1 MRLSTREH
9 AHRERRLVASLTQ
22 ACETGKTE
30 LVGFTWLTHRV
41 DYQQFPASLRVVWVF
56 DTQANQD
63 QACANGQTER
73 MRELTA
79 EAFRAAEISVASVAA
94 HVHFDSEEQCQRADA
109 GNWPQRLA
117 RKPSAR
123 H

>member
-1 MRLSTREH
+1 MRLNTREH
-9 AHRERRLVASLTQ
+9 AQRERRLVASLTQ

-41 DYQQFPASLRVVWVF
+41 DDQQFPASLRVVWVF
-56 DTQANQD
+56 DTQANRD
-63 QACANGQTER
+63 QACANGQAER

-79 EAFRAAEISVASVAA
+79 EAFSKAEISVASVAT

-109 GNWPQRLA
+109 GNWQQRLA
-117 RKPSAR
+117 RQRSAR